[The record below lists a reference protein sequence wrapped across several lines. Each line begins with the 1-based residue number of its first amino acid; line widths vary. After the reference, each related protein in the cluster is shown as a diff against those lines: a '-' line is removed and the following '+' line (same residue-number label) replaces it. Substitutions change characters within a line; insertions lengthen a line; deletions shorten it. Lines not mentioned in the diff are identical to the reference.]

1 MKKRICALLT
11 AAVLTAALAPAAS
24 AQTETRTIRA
34 DYACIKI
41 CLDGVILDPRDANG
55 TPVEPF
61 AVNGT
66 TYLPVRAVGEMVGMK
81 VDWDGKSQTVSLTGQ
96 TGTSTAAPTT
106 PAGLISVD
114 RAKEIAL
121 KDAGLRGDEVT
132 FLKNKLD
139 REDGRQIYEIDFYT
153 SQTKHNYD
161 IDAVTGE
168 IRKHEMENWNQ
179 NTGNASGDIGLDQ
192 AKAIAAEH
200 IGVPLSQL
208 TIRKAEADWDNG
220 RKEYEIE
227 VYHGTTEYEFTI
239 DAATGAILDVDMER

>member
-1 MKKRICALLT
+1 MKQINWKKSIGTLVLAGALTAGTAAAT
-11 AAVLTAALAPAAS
+11 AAVVRQKVTAELRPDITLKVNGQAQNLDKAPLS
-24 AQTETRTIRA
+24 
-34 DYACIKI
+34 Y
-41 CLDGVILDPRDANG
+41 
-55 TPVEPF
+55 
-61 AVNGT
+61 NGT